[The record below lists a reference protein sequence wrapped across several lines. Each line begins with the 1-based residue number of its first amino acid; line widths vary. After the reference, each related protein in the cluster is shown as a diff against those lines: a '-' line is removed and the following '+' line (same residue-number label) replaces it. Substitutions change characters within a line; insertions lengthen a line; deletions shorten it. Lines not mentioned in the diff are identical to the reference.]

1 MNKQHFNRLV
11 MPLLAAS
18 VFLSTASFAKDQ
30 WPDLPVGMKSGI
42 SAQVGSKLYVG
53 LGSTGQDFYMLDLDN
68 VKKGWQKKADFSG
81 PARSGATA
89 SVVGEDIYVFG
100 GSGKKNTSD
109 AAPILFDT
117 VYRYDADANTWARV
131 NTQTPVGLLGAA
143 SYSPDNKQVLFFGGY
158 NKGYFDKY
166 LADINATSRKEQPE
180 KWQKIVDDYMGMK
193 PLDYKWNSNVLSYT
207 PETGIWKELG
217 SSPYLPNCG
226 SALVKQGAKATLVSG
241 EIKPGLRTSE
251 VKQFAF
257 GAAQPWM
264 SLHDLPKPSSQQTQE
279 GVAGAFAGES
289 NGVVIVAGGANFH
302 GAKGAFEQGKMFA
315 HNGFGK
321 AFNPETYVLKSGLW
335 AQSTDLPHGLAYGAS
350 FTTDDGVL
358 VIGGED
364 GERAAR
370 KEVYLLSWDG
380 QAVQVTN

>member
-1 MNKQHFNRLV
+1 MNKRHFNRLV

-18 VFLSTASFAKDQ
+18 VCLSTASFAKGQ

-53 LGSTGQDFYMLDLDN
+53 LGSTGQDFYMLDLEN

-89 SVVGEDIYVFG
+89 SVVGENIYVFG
-100 GSGKKNTSD
+100 GSGKNNSSD
-109 AAPILFDT
+109 AAPVLFDT
-117 VYRYDADANTWARV
+117 VYRYDAGDNTWARV

-158 NKGYFDKY
+158 NKVYFDKY
-166 LADINATSRKEQPE
+166 LADINTTSRKDQPE

-193 PLDYKWNSNVLSYT
+193 PLDYKWNSNVVSYT
-207 PETGIWKELG
+207 PETGTWKELG

-257 GAAQPWM
+257 GASQPWM
-264 SLHDLPKPSSQQTQE
+264 SLHDLPKPSNQQTQE

-321 AFNPETYVLKSGLW
+321 AFNPETYVLKNGLW
-335 AQSTDLPHGLAYGAS
+335 AQSTDLPYGLAYGAS
-350 FTTDDGVL
+350 FTTDEGVL

-364 GERAAR
+364 SKRAAR

-380 QAVQVTN
+380 KAVEVTH

>member
-1 MNKQHFNRLV
+1 MNKRHFNRLV

-18 VFLSTASFAKDQ
+18 VCLSTASFAKGQ

-53 LGSTGQDFYMLDLDN
+53 LGSTGQDFYMLDLEN

-89 SVVGEDIYVFG
+89 SVVGENIYVFG
-100 GSGKKNTSD
+100 GSGKNNSSD
-109 AAPILFDT
+109 AAPVLFDT
-117 VYRYDADANTWARV
+117 VYRYDAGDNTWARV

-158 NKGYFDKY
+158 NKVYFDKY
-166 LADINATSRKEQPE
+166 LADINTTSRKDQPE

-193 PLDYKWNSNVLSYT
+193 PLDYKWNSNVVSYT
-207 PETGIWKELG
+207 PETGTWKELG

-257 GAAQPWM
+257 GASQPWM
-264 SLHDLPKPSSQQTQE
+264 SLHDLPKPSNQQTQE

-321 AFNPETYVLKSGLW
+321 AFNPETYVLKNGLW
-335 AQSTDLPHGLAYGAS
+335 AQSTDLPYGLAYGAS
-350 FTTDDGVL
+350 FTTDEGVL

-364 GERAAR
+364 SKRAAR

-380 QAVQVTN
+380 KAVQVTH